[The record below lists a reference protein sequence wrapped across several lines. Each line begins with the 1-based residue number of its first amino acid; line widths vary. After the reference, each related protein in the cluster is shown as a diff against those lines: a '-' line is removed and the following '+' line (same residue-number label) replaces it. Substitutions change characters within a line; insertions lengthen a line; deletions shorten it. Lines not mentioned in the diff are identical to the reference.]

1 LLGLAD
7 GLALGTSVK
16 FSPQGQKLSKGLGG
30 GTNNFLDFLPIQ
42 GGAGAGGFGMTPPR
56 GAIILGTTLSSI
68 R

>member
-7 GLALGTSVK
+7 GLTLGTSVK

-42 GGAGAGGFGMTPPR
+42 GGAGGLGMTPPR
-56 GAIILGTTLSSI
+56 DGYIQGTTLSSI
-68 R
+68 